1 MEHCKLCSFS
11 CIMRRSLCL
20 AVPVVPPP
28 GVSAVTLSSM
38 SVNVSWM
45 PPPVIFRNGD
55 LTGYSIRYWE
65 VQDSVEEP
73 DEYMMKMIDDPNVLS
88 YVIMDL
94 TPYKTYGFGVSALN
108 GAGAGPYS
116 IDELATTGTAGG

>member
-1 MEHCKLCSFS
+1 M
-11 CIMRRSLCL
+11 
-20 AVPVVPPP
+20 VPPV
-28 GVSAVTLSSM
+28 GVTAVTLSSM
-38 SVNVSWM
+38 TVNVSWM

-65 VQDSVEEP
+65 VQDSIEEP
-73 DEYMMKMIDDPNVLS
+73 DEYMMKMIDDPGILN

-94 TPYKTYGFGVSALN
+94 TPYKTYGFGVAALN

-116 IDELATTGTAGG
+116 IDVLATTGTAGGCETLLYQVTSPA